1 MFASAWACQD
11 DIIPETDGQQGGI
24 TLVFSSSSLA
34 TKAPGDGVESLN
46 ENKIQTVHYFL
57 FPEDPDDLQTDN
69 RDRQPSHWGVLTNLD
84 AQNEKKITLNISDD
98 DLNNV
103 VFPRPYDECEVYA
116 IVNLPES
123 IVIDEDTDKT
133 LSNLKAIAL
142 EADFESKA
150 TQDLF
155 VMEGIGVAQLDSRTS
170 VLAAEGEIAVD
181 RVAAKLSVN
190 IDVEDA
196 VTYDE
201 KTWRSLP
208 EEMTVTFHNGVSN
221 AVLSGDPT
229 MVTPAYF
236 TQAPQRS
243 FTQSG
248 ALWVCEPFYS
258 YPVKWTVGAE
268 EEPYLKIVLP
278 WVNEDT
284 GADGQEF
291 TKQYTYYKVILGG
304 ESLARNTWY
313 DLTVSLSVLGNFE
326 DFEDNELVIKDMT
339 YKVIDWSTGLVI
351 DTEIIGARYLVVES
365 TSYEIN
371 NQETLR
377 IPISTSHD
385 CEIVDFDTKSLV
397 NQANVT
403 RPDYS
408 TETPDMA
415 APVSWSDDW
424 SLRIVTSE
432 TEGTYIEFYHKLNN
446 DITKPPYDYA
456 PYTIDFRVRH
466 KDADGRDIYYRDVH
480 IVQNPAMLITNA
492 QNTDY
497 TDGGG
502 TSNKD
507 GYVYIN
513 KNGTMYGSITGLS
526 GNNSNPNMYIIKTT
540 VLDKNSGYILGD
552 PRKTEIDNLNNNKA
566 WGSNPALYDGSPN
579 RKLLYYYPTDDGTE
593 SIISPKFRIASSYGK
608 TTELNFT
615 NAERRCASY
624 QEDGYPAGRWRIPTK
639 AELFYIVTL
648 TSDGLIPILF
658 NNGGNYW
665 AADGTVYSPNY
676 NNDSVSEVNASSAY
690 VRCVYDDWYWE
701 NSRYARLS
709 NFETF
714 TWGDMPREQFE

>member
-11 DIIPETDGQQGGI
+11 DLIPETDGQQGGI

-116 IVNLPES
+116 IVNLPKS

-142 EADFESKA
+142 DADFVSKA

-170 VLAAEGEIAVD
+170 VKAAEGEIAVD

-190 IDVEDA
+190 IDVEDE

-221 AVLSGDPT
+221 AVLSGDPA

-243 FTQSG
+243 FAQSG

-258 YPVKWTVGAE
+258 YPVNWTVGAE

-278 WVNEDT
+278 WINEDT

-339 YKVIDWSTGLVI
+339 YKVIDWSTGLAI

-385 CEIVDFDTKSLV
+385 CEIVDLDTKSLV
-397 NQANVT
+397 NQADVT

-408 TETPDMA
+408 TETPNMA

-480 IVQNPAMLITNA
+480 IVQNPAMLITNFKNPGGNIVNDSKTSNDDKGYVFVNGN
-492 QNTDY
+492 QLYDGDNWQVVRSCL
-497 TDGGG
+497 DGG
-502 TSNKD
+502 
-507 GYVYIN
+507 
-513 KNGTMYGSITGLS
+513 
-526 GNNSNPNMYIIKTT
+526 NNNPNMYIISVTIPYGEYVIADARETEVTSSSTLGLSNNTT
-540 VLDKNSGYILGD
+540 S
-552 PRKTEIDNLNNNKA
+552 
-566 WGSNPALYDGSPN
+566 
-579 RKLLYYYPTDDGTE
+579 YYYKARSDAE
-593 SIISPKFRIASSYGK
+593 SQNVIAPKFRMASSYGK
-608 TTELNFT
+608 CGSAISKND
-615 NAERRCASY
+615 AIKRCAAY
-624 QEDGYPAGRWRIPTK
+624 QEYGYPAGRWRVPTLGEMRFIATLSYDKVIPQ
-639 AELFYIVTL
+639 LF
-648 TSDGLIPILF
+648 TSES
-658 NNGGNYW
+658 NYW
-665 AADGTVYSPNY
+665 TSSGAVTY
-676 NNDSVSEVNASSAY
+676 NEKIQLNNNTSAY
-690 VRCVYDDWYWE
+690 VRCVYDEWYWE
-701 NSRYARLS
+701 NSATPTVDK
-709 NFETF
+709 EVF
-714 TWGDMPREQFE
+714 TWGDAAR

>member
-142 EADFESKA
+142 EADFVSKA

-155 VMEGIGVAQLDSRTS
+155 VMEGIGVAQLDSRTL
-170 VLAAEGEIAVD
+170 VKAAEGEIAVN

-190 IDVEDA
+190 IDVEDE

-208 EEMTVTFHNGVSN
+208 DEMTVTFHNGVSN
-221 AVLSGDPT
+221 AVLSGDPA

-236 TQAPQRS
+236 TQAPRRS
-243 FTQSG
+243 FAQSG

-385 CEIVDFDTKSLV
+385 CEIVDLDTKSLV

-403 RPDYS
+403 RPNYS
-408 TETPDMA
+408 ATTVTNDKIAWDSSE
-415 APVSWSDDW
+415 W
-424 SLRIVTSE
+424 SLQIITTE
-432 TEGTYIEFYHKLNN
+432 KEGTYIEFHHELNN
-446 DITKPPYDYA
+446 DINSRDIDFA
-456 PYTIDFRVRH
+456 PYTIWFRVRH
-466 KDADGRDIYYRDVH
+466 KDADGRDFYYRDVC
-480 IVQNPAMLITNA
+480 IVQNPAMIIQAKHNRDVKNDGFGGAYVNGGRSAFGGLIELGSNSL
-492 QNTDY
+492 Y
-497 TDGGG
+497 T
-502 TSNKD
+502 
-507 GYVYIN
+507 
-513 KNGTMYGSITGLS
+513 
-526 GNNSNPNMYIIKTT
+526 SNPNMYVIKTS
-540 VLDKNSGYILGD
+540 VLSGDSDLVIGD
-552 PRKTEIDNLNNNKA
+552 PRSKTVDNLNENWASAPGIENLNGA
-566 WGSNPALYDGSPN
+566 DRTLQN
-579 RKLLYYYPTDDGTE
+579 YYPTSSSDE
-593 SIISPKFRIASSYGK
+593 VLNVIAPKIRISSSHSVCPQQQ
-608 TTELNFT
+608 TFA
-615 NAERRCASY
+615 NAQNRCASY
-624 QEDGYPAGRWRIPTK
+624 QEDGYPAGRWRLPTFGEIK
-639 AELFYIVTL
+639 FIVTL
-648 TSDGLIPILF
+648 SSYGIIPDLF
-658 NNGGNYW
+658 NRGSVYYWYSGGSVRPENNGGFTN
-665 AADGTVYSPNY
+665 GTNTSNV
-676 NNDSVSEVNASSAY
+676 
-690 VRCVYDDWYWE
+690 VRCVYDEWYWE
-701 NSRYARLS
+701 NSEYPRLPGE
-709 NFETF
+709 NIDFA
-714 TWGDMPREQFE
+714 WGDAAR

>member
-11 DIIPETDGQQGGI
+11 DLIPETDGQQGGI

-116 IVNLPES
+116 IVNLPKS

-133 LSNLKAIAL
+133 LSNLKSIAL
-142 EADFESKA
+142 DADFVSKT

-170 VLAAEGEIAVD
+170 VKAAEGEIAVD

-190 IDVEDA
+190 IDVEDE

-221 AVLSGDPT
+221 AVLSGDPS

-258 YPVKWTVGAE
+258 YPVNWTVGAE

-339 YKVIDWSTGLVI
+339 YKVIDWSTGLAI

-385 CEIVDFDTKSLV
+385 CEIVDLDTKSLV

-424 SLRIVTSE
+424 SLRIVTSD
-432 TEGTYIEFYHKLNN
+432 TEGTYIEFSHKLNN

-552 PRKTEIDNLNNNKA
+552 PRKTEIDNLNNNNA
-566 WGSNPALYDGSPN
+566 WGSNPALYNGSSN

>member
-11 DIIPETDGQQGGI
+11 DLIPETDGQQGGI

-116 IVNLPES
+116 IVNLPKS

-133 LSNLKAIAL
+133 LSNLKSIAL
-142 EADFESKA
+142 DADFVSKT

-170 VLAAEGEIAVD
+170 VKAAEGEIAVD

-190 IDVEDA
+190 IDVEDE

-221 AVLSGDPT
+221 AVLSGDPA

-258 YPVKWTVGAE
+258 YPVNWTVGAE

-278 WVNEDT
+278 WINEDT

-339 YKVIDWSTGLVI
+339 YKVIDWSTGLAI

-385 CEIVDFDTKSLV
+385 CEIVDLDTKSLV
-397 NQANVT
+397 NQADVT

-408 TETPDMA
+408 TETPNMA

-424 SLRIVTSE
+424 SLRIVTSD

-552 PRKTEIDNLNNNKA
+552 PRKTEIDNLNNNNA
-566 WGSNPALYDGSPN
+566 WGSNPALYDGSSN

-608 TTELNFT
+608 TTDLNFT

-658 NNGGNYW
+658 NNGGKYW

-676 NNDSVSEVNASSAY
+676 DNDSVSEVNASTAF

-709 NFETF
+709 NLETF

>member
-1 MFASAWACQD
+1 MLASAWACQD

-133 LSNLKAIAL
+133 LSSLKAIAL
-142 EADFESKA
+142 EADFVSKA

-155 VMEGIGVAQLDSRTS
+155 VMEGIGVAQLGSRTS

-243 FTQSG
+243 FAQSG

-278 WVNEDT
+278 WINEDT

-351 DTEIIGARYLVVES
+351 DTEIIGARYLVVEN
-365 TSYEIN
+365 TSYVIN

-385 CEIVDFDTKSLV
+385 CEIVDLDTKSLV

-408 TETPDMA
+408 TETPNMA
-415 APVSWSDDW
+415 APVSWNDDW
-424 SLRIVTSE
+424 SLRIVTSD
-432 TEGTYIEFYHKLNN
+432 TEGTYIEFNHKLNN

-466 KDADGRDIYYRDVH
+466 KDADGREVYYRDVH

-502 TSNKD
+502 TSNKN

-552 PRKTEIDNLNNNKA
+552 PRKTEIDNLNNNNA
-566 WGSNPALYDGSPN
+566 WGSNPALYDGSRN

-709 NFETF
+709 NLETF

>member
-11 DIIPETDGQQGGI
+11 DLIPETDGQQGGI

-116 IVNLPES
+116 IVNLPKS

-133 LSNLKAIAL
+133 LSNLKSIAL
-142 EADFESKA
+142 DADFVSKA

-170 VLAAEGEIAVD
+170 VKAAEGEIAVN

-190 IDVEDA
+190 IDVEDE

-221 AVLSGDPT
+221 AVLSGDPA

-243 FTQSG
+243 FAQSG

-258 YPVKWTVGAE
+258 YPVNWTVGAE

-278 WVNEDT
+278 WINEDT

-339 YKVIDWSTGLVI
+339 YKVIDWSTGLAI

-385 CEIVDFDTKSLV
+385 CEIVDLDTKSLV
-397 NQANVT
+397 NQADVT

-408 TETPDMA
+408 TETPNMA

-552 PRKTEIDNLNNNKA
+552 PRKTEIDNLNNNNA
-566 WGSNPALYDGSPN
+566 WGSNPALYDGSSN

-608 TTELNFT
+608 TTDLNFT

-658 NNGGNYW
+658 NNGGKYW

-676 NNDSVSEVNASSAY
+676 DNDSVSEVNASTAF

-709 NFETF
+709 NLETF